1 MSSKFTIPIAI
12 VAGGAIIALAVY
24 ISVPKTPPASDGNP
38 ALVRPVS
45 SADRILGNPAAK
57 VLIIEY
63 SDFDCDYCKA
73 LHETL
78 HQVIANEGAD
88 GDVAWVFRQFP
99 LIELHP
105 NAFKHAQAAECAAEA
120 GGNDAFWKFAD
131 ELYANQPTDPSQYGT
146 FAQKLDIPGDAFAT
160 CFTNASET
168 VDARITADRENAL
181 EMKAAGTP
189 YSLIIVAGR
198 PPVVMNGAYPYEAI
212 QALVKDALAGAKY

>member
-1 MSSKFTIPIAI
+1 MRSSLIIPAAI
-12 VAGGAIIALAVY
+12 VVSGIILALTIYAIMPKNP
-24 ISVPKTPPASDGNP
+24 SVGNP

-45 SADRILGNPAAK
+45 SADHILGNPAAK

-105 NAFKHAQAAECAAEA
+105 NAFKHAQAAECAARA
-120 GGNDAFWKFAD
+120 GDNDAFWKFAD
-131 ELYANQPTDPSQYGT
+131 ELYANQPTNPSQYGT
-146 FAQKLDIPGDAFAT
+146 FAKNLNIPGEAFAT
-160 CFTNASET
+160 CFANASEN
-168 VDARITADRENAL
+168 VDARIATDRENAL
-181 EMKAAGTP
+181 AMGADGTP
-189 YSLIIVAGR
+189 YSLIVVAGKA
-198 PPVVMNGAYPYEAI
+198 PVVMAGAYPYEAVKALVE
-212 QALVKDALAGAKY
+212 QALAD